1 MPTFESF
8 NQGRTFKEGFNSKE
22 KIDEELDKFF
32 VGADDVKVDNL
43 SFSQI
48 KNNVQRDYHTLFCL
62 KPAGTPDEGEEQTYE
77 EAEEGECIWDKLSPS
92 EPCTGSDGRCQ
103 RPEKRSNLDKIIKEG
118 SEYFYINKYGYKKP
132 VGNNKNDFDPT
143 CISKTVMENPGEGT
157 YLNSSVTYNDNIAPI
172 MKSCTDGNF
181 NLQYCKS
188 DGKCDYAYYSPKG
201 EIKVYGEK
209 TWLDLN
215 KTPCGNLPV
224 VNVKS
229 FGDNDDGSFANTNSG
244 NAKWG
249 QRDTTTFADN
259 LGKSKLEGKTNTE
272 KARIIKGCF
281 PYEGESGLTGY
292 QKNLENKLLSEVQ
305 VQEVQKKWTEKLNKA
320 NKMFFNDGDDGAS
333 NALKED
339 LRGWYNKESSYCKE
353 IDGERVCLT
362 QHELSEDYRKKIKE
376 LDGLHDVFISK
387 KDLFKETQLKMDTL
401 FLHRM
406 LWLGSAVVLGA
417 IALKQIRNA

>member
-22 KIDEELDKFF
+22 KIDEELNKFF

-48 KNNVQRDYHTLFCL
+48 KNNVHRDYHTLFCL
-62 KPAGTPDEGEEQTYE
+62 KPAGTPGEGEEQTFE
-77 EAEEGECIWDKLSPS
+77 QAEEGECIWDKLSPS

-103 RPEKRSNLDKIIKEG
+103 RPEKRNNLDKIVKEDG
-118 SEYFYINKYGYKKP
+118 AYFYINKYGYKKRI
-132 VGNNKNDFDPT
+132 GDSKNNFDPT
-143 CISKTVMENPGEGT
+143 CISKTVLETPGEGT
-157 YLNSSVTYNDNIAPI
+157 YLNSSVTFNDNLAPI
-172 MKSCTDGNF
+172 MKSCNAGHY
-181 NLQYCKS
+181 NLEYCKS

-209 TWLDLN
+209 TWIDLKN
-215 KTPCGNLPV
+215 TPCGNLPV
-224 VNVKS
+224 VSVKS
-229 FGDNDDGSFANTNSG
+229 SGDDDSNSFANTNSG
-244 NAKWG
+244 NEKWG
-249 QRDTTTFADN
+249 QRDTTTFADD
-259 LGKSKLEGKTNTE
+259 LGKSKLEGKTNIE

-281 PYEGESGLTGY
+281 PYEGETGLSGY

-320 NKMFFNDGDDGAS
+320 NRMFFNDGDDGAS

-339 LRGWYNKESSYCKE
+339 LKIWYNTESGYCKDVGGQE
-353 IDGERVCLT
+353 VCLSH
-362 QHELSEDYRKKIKE
+362 HELSEDYRKKIKE
-376 LDGLHDVFISK
+376 LDGLKDAFISK
-387 KDLFKETQLKMDTL
+387 KDLFKETELKMDTL